1 MEENKFEPFEIMIRE
16 NDMKAFL
23 LINRPEEGESY
34 DKQEVLAA
42 LREKGVTTG
51 INESKIAAMVKKHI
65 YGRQELIAEG
75 TQPEHGQDGYFEYF
89 FPTQK
94 VKTPEIRPDG
104 SVDYTSVNV
113 IHCVTAG
120 DKLAEYH
127 PAVQGRPGV
136 NVKGRTIAAKRAKE
150 LRPYFTTGCTYDP
163 ETLVYTADKDGKVEL
178 AKVRLSV
185 IDLQEFTRDIDNV
198 FGDINFKGDVVIHGS
213 VKPGIKIT
221 ATKSVTID
229 GTLEASSINAGGDVI
244 VKGGIMGNGVS
255 DIHCEGD
262 FYADFIEYANVWCK
276 HSISANVLWDCQVFA
291 GDYVHATGKMG
302 AIISGNVYG
311 MAGVDA
317 MFVGNDKEVKTVVS
331 AGVKTEVSKRR
342 KHVEKSVL
350 KLDSE
355 LESIEEEMEELQR
368 SVRLGT
374 ADDLMQQQLLDLR
387 KDKIQ
392 KKTDRKEAEQRLTE
406 LDEVVSSAENAEI
419 LINNTAYPGSVFML
433 GEQQIAVEEEKRQ
446 MKFAFDENENMV
458 IKPLVKW

>member
-1 MEENKFEPFEIMIRE
+1 MTENNVEPFEIAIRE

-23 LINRPEEGESY
+23 VINRPEDGFAY
-34 DKQEVLAA
+34 DKEEVLAA

-65 YGRQELIAEG
+65 YGREELVAEG
-75 TQPEHGQDGYFEYF
+75 KQPEHGEDGYFEYF

-94 VKTPEIRPDG
+94 SKTPEIRPDG

-127 PAVQGRPGV
+127 PAIQGTPGVSIKGRP
-136 NVKGRTIAAKRAKE
+136 IAAKRSKE

-163 ETLVYTADKDGKVEL
+163 ETLIYTADIDGKVEL

-198 FGDINFKGDVVIHGS
+198 YGDIDFKGDVVIHGS
-213 VKPGIKIT
+213 VKPGVKIT
-221 ATKSVTID
+221 ATKSVTVD
-229 GTLEASSINAGGDVI
+229 GTLEAASISAGGDVI
-244 VKGGIMGNGVS
+244 VKGGIMGNSIS

-262 FYADFIEYANVWCK
+262 FYADFIEYSNVWCK
-276 HSISANVLWDCQVFA
+276 HSVSANVFWDCKVFA

-302 AIISGNVYG
+302 AIIGGSVYG

-317 MFVGNDKEVKTVVS
+317 TFVGNDKEVKTVVS
-331 AGVKTEVSKRR
+331 SGVKTEVSKRR
-342 KHVEKSVL
+342 KYVEKTIL
-350 KLDSE
+350 QLDDE
-355 LESIEEEMEELQR
+355 LDSIEEEMTEIQR

-392 KKTDRKEAEQRLTE
+392 KKTERKEAEQKLTE
-406 LDEVVSSAENAEI
+406 LDDVVGSAENAEI
-419 LINNTAYPGSVFML
+419 RIGDTAYPGSIFML
-433 GEQQIAVEEEKRQ
+433 GEQQISIEEEKRQ
-446 MKFAFDENENMV
+446 MKFLLDENENMV